1 MAVTTAMLSTRAAL
15 AEIKKG
21 DPSVTASYETL
32 SRMIRRGDV
41 PFAQAMGDRYFIPK
55 NKLGELKKMLKKVK
69 PRIKR

>member
-1 MAVTTAMLSTRAAL
+1 MAAIAMLSTLVAL
-15 AEIKKG
+15 EQIKKR

-41 PFAQAMGDRYFIPK
+41 PFAVKMGDRLFIPE
-55 NKLGELKKMLKKVK
+55 NKLNQLKGMLKKVK

>member
-1 MAVTTAMLSTRAAL
+1 MAVTTTLIPTRAAL
-15 AEIKKG
+15 AEIKKS

-41 PFAQAMGDRYFIPK
+41 PFAQSMGDRVFIPK
-55 NKLGELKKMLKKVK
+55 SKLGELKKMLKKVK